1 MKKLKRKLDQ
11 FIINFFKI
19 IFFFL
24 FINASIA
31 NEISIEVEGNKFTDD
46 DVILSLLSDKPKNIN
61 ENYSNYI
68 IKTLDDSNLFDSV
81 YVITSDNKYTIYIK
95 EYANLKKISYRNNE
109 RIKKD
114 ELNYIANELKLTNLN
129 ENIINLFISEVK
141 KLYESF
147 GYNNVKII
155 YTKDIDVNTNTAN
168 LEFEFDEGT
177 ITKINKINFNGN
189 VTFDNQTLSNVI
201 ESKTK
206 SLRNIFANNNYKN
219 YLIEKDKFTLLQFY
233 KNNGFIDITIET
245 KIEYLD
251 TNKVNVFFYISEGE
265 IYNFKNVNISDEAN
279 LIDVETINLINNEI
293 NKIITDNNTYS
304 QEKINILKDN
314 ITSLV
319 LNNGIDF
326 FEIDVLQ
333 KIENKE
339 VDLLFIFTEMK
350 PLYTNQINIYGN
362 TRTFDKV
369 IRRELELIEG
379 DALHPSQLEKIQNK
393 LLSLKLFETVNV
405 SQELIDDDTVNINIT
420 IKEKQTGSFNA
431 GVSVGTIDGF
441 SIVTGLK
448 ERNFYGTG
456 RSLEALI
463 NTSQDRR
470 EFKFL
475 TSDRLYQTD
484 ADLSYKLNYKQED
497 LSKASSYKLD
507 TISSGV
513 GIAYKINKKLLHN
526 IDLEYSLKDY
536 KITNSSTVAS
546 SIAKSSGTNVSF
558 LLKNNLRYSSLNP
571 GFILKNGT
579 YLNFNNS
586 IETPTSSSNGFVR
599 NILTYKN
606 FYTKNKNIFSIQ
618 TKIGNILS
626 LNNNDILTDDKFS
639 LGGRWLRGFDSFGV
653 GPRNSRTSYVGG
665 NNLVAAKLDY
675 SIQFIENNNF
685 PIFLNLF
692 NDYGVLWGNK
702 TKPTQ
707 NDQNLRSSVGFG
719 IKYYSPI
726 GPIGFTWGFPVMDE
740 EYDIKRMFLFS
751 VGNID

>member
-1 MKKLKRKLDQ
+1 MKKLKRKLNQ
-11 FIINFFKI
+11 YIRNFFKI

-24 FINASIA
+24 FINVSIA
-31 NEISIEVEGNKFTDD
+31 DEISIEVEGNNFTDD

-129 ENIINLFISEVK
+129 ENTINLFISEVK

-155 YTKDIDVNTNTAN
+155 YTKDIDENTNTAN
-168 LEFEFDEGT
+168 LDFEFDEGT
-177 ITKINKINFNGN
+177 ITKINKITFDGN
-189 VTFDNQTLSNVI
+189 ITFDNQTLSNVI

-233 KNNGFIDITIET
+233 KNNGFIDITIEY

-265 IYNFKNVNISDEAN
+265 IYNFKNINISDEAN
-279 LIDVETINLINNEI
+279 LIDEETINLINNEI
-293 NKIITDNNTYS
+293 NKIITVNNTYS

-326 FEIDVLQ
+326 FEIDALQ
-333 KIENKE
+333 KIENKK
-339 VDLLFIFTEMK
+339 VDILFMFTEMK

-362 TRTFDKV
+362 TRTFDRV

-379 DALHPSQLEKIQNK
+379 DALHPSQIEKIQNK
-393 LLSLKLFETVNV
+393 LLSLKLFESVNV
-405 SQELIDDDTVNINIT
+405 SQELIDDDNVNININV
-420 IKEKQTGSFNA
+420 KEKQTGTFNA

-513 GIAYKINKKLLHN
+513 GIGYKINKNLLHN

-571 GFILKNGT
+571 GFISKNGT

-685 PIFLNLF
+685 PIFFNLF

-751 VGNID
+751 VGNLD